1 MTLVPENVIQ
11 QNRYKFFTVGAIG
24 TFMGTLDSSILN
36 VALPTIANDLKC
48 TVDVVAW
55 VVLSYTL
62 TLVSLL
68 LVFGAW
74 TQRKGYDFA
83 YKFGFSFFIVG
94 SLLCIMS
101 WSIYSL
107 VLGRVVQAIGASMFQ
122 AVGTGMV
129 TEVFPERERGKGI
142 GMMVMMVSAG
152 LMTGPPLGGF
162 LLQFFPWQSIFVINL
177 PIGLIGMALTL
188 RYFKLLP
195 ARSITRKMRLAGA
208 VAISLAL
215 FSATF
220 GLSLVSD
227 YGPTDARVWGMAAIS
242 LVSLLAFVKFESSP
256 DSALIGL
263 EIFKNRQFTTALVA
277 AVLMFIS
284 MAGVMILIPF
294 YLERVKSFEPRTV
307 GLYLTIFPLL
317 MFVLAPLAGR
327 LSDKI
332 GFRFLTSI
340 GMVTLACGLYLL
352 SRIGTDSANTYLIL
366 CIVVMGCGTSIFNT
380 PNSSAMMGSVA
391 QHQRAITSGILSTSR
406 NIGMSTGV
414 ALGTALFAYFQVQY
428 ADLGNDSLVF
438 LASYHRVIYT
448 AMGIALLGVPF
459 CLIRKR

>member
-1 MTLVPENVIQ
+1 LTAVIENVIQ

-24 TFMGTLDSSILN
+24 TFMGTLNGSILN
-36 VALPTIANDLKC
+36 VALPTIADDLQC

-68 LVFGAW
+68 LIFGAW
-74 TQRKGYDFA
+74 TERKGYDFA

-107 VLGRVVQAIGASMFQ
+107 VFGRVIQAIGASMFQ

-177 PIGLIGMALTL
+177 PIGLFGMVLTF

-195 ARSITRKMRLAGA
+195 ARVTRRKMRLSGGA
-208 VAISLAL
+208 AISLAL
-215 FSATF
+215 FSGTF
-220 GLSLVSD
+220 GLSLVSN
-227 YGPTDARVWGMAAIS
+227 YGLTDPRVWGMAVVS
-242 LVSLLAFVKFESSP
+242 LVSLLAFVKVESNP
-256 DSALIGL
+256 ETALIGL
-263 EIFKNRQFTTALVA
+263 DMLKNRQFTTALVA

-284 MAGVMILIPF
+284 MSGVMILIPF
-294 YLERVKSFEPRTV
+294 YLERIKDFEPRTV
-307 GLYLTIFPLL
+307 GLYLIIFPVL

-327 LSDKI
+327 LSDRI
-332 GFRFLTSI
+332 GSRVLTSL
-340 GMVTLACGLYLL
+340 GMTTLACGLYLL
-352 SRIGTDSANTYLIL
+352 SYIGAETANNYLIL
-366 CIVVMGCGTSIFNT
+366 CIVIMGSGTAIFNT
-380 PNSSAMMGSVA
+380 PNSSAMMGAVTE
-391 QHQRAITSGILSTSR
+391 HQRAITSGILSTSR
-406 NIGMSTGV
+406 NIGMSTGI
-414 ALGTALFAYFQVQY
+414 ALGTALFAYFQTRY
-428 ADLGNDSLVF
+428 ASLGNDSLIFV
-438 LASYHRVIYT
+438 ASYHQVIYT
-448 AMGIALLGVPF
+448 AIAIAVLGLPF
-459 CLIRKR
+459 CLARKK